1 MNQTPALKISSLE
14 NTSGEGKKINILHV
28 VIYLL
33 TALESLTKGSQT
45 VLINET
51 KKSSLQFCSGLHDFT
66 RKTLS
71 KLGPFSWA
79 ECPSPQ
85 ANSHRSYSTPSLLTG
100 WQQLTW
106 GHLSHPSDMCT
117 TTMSEPPPSPKTLHS
132 ASPSLTWSLAAAST
146 PEVFPFL
153 PWRCWE
159 QISWSHRPCVKPS

>member
-51 KKSSLQFCSGLHDFT
+51 KKSSLQFCSSFHDFT

-79 ECPSPQ
+79 ECSSPQ
-85 ANSHRSYSTPSLLTG
+85 ANRHRSYSTPSLLTG

-106 GHLSHPSDMCT
+106 GHLSHASDMCT
-117 TTMSEPPPSPKTLHS
+117 TSMSEAPPPPHPPTKTLHS
-132 ASPSLTWSLAAAST
+132 ASPSLTWSLEAAST

-153 PWRCWE
+153 PWWC
-159 QISWSHRPCVKPS
+159 